1 MRSIVRITI
10 VGIGLL
16 SIGAAQSRAQDL
28 VGHYPGQAMFRASAG
43 AFEPDGDSEYW
54 DEKELD
60 FFADASEFEDFTLS
74 VDLLYFVSAR
84 TGVLLSVGGWEGEQT
99 QSYREF
105 VDPQGGE
112 ITHLTRHD
120 QAWLDLGVV
129 FHLLSRRAALM
140 PYVGAGGSLV
150 SWELEEE
157 GEFID
162 FALQPALIFRD
173 TFLSSGE
180 AFGYFF
186 LLGVEIPVGRSVG
199 LFAEARW
206 RSADDELDEDFAGL
220 GTLDLSGRSVSAGVS
235 VSF

>member
-1 MRSIVRITI
+1 MRSIVRIVI
-10 VGIGLL
+10 VGLGLL
-16 SIGAAQSRAQDL
+16 ATGAAQSRAQDP
-28 VGHYPGQAMFRASAG
+28 VGHYPGEAMLRASAG
-43 AFEPDGDSEYW
+43 AFEPDGESEYW
-54 DEKELD
+54 DEKEID
-60 FFADASEFEDFTLS
+60 FFADANEFEDFTLS
-74 VDLLYFVSAR
+74 VDFLYFVSAR
-84 TGVLLSVGGWEGEQT
+84 TGVLFSVGGWEGEQT
-99 QSYREF
+99 QSYRDF
-105 VDPQGGE
+105 VDAQGGE
-112 ITHLTRHD
+112 ISHLTRHD

-150 SWELEEE
+150 SWELEED

-162 FALQPALIFRD
+162 FAPQSSVIFRD
-173 TFLSSGE
+173 TFLASGE

-206 RSADDELDEDFAGL
+206 RRADDELDEDFAGL
-220 GTLDLSGRSVSAGVS
+220 GALDLSGRSISAGVS